1 MKHLRFFALLTFVM
15 LLTTSV
21 FAQPTGQRQG
31 GQQGGPQGGGQG
43 GPPRD
48 PTEQL
53 TREKLTLY
61 KSIEDLTA
69 DQKLL
74 IDAVYDEFGVT
85 VKEKIDEARST
96 GNREG
101 MRETMQG
108 LRKEKDLLLKDIL
121 NDAQFAKYEEM
132 LKTNRQNRQ
141 QRPSG
146 DTPPDNQR

>member
-1 MKHLRFFALLTFVM
+1 MKHLKIFGLLSFIM
-15 LLTTSV
+15 LITTSV
-21 FAQPTGQRQG
+21 FAQPGPR
-31 GQQGGPQGGGQG
+31 QGGPQGGGQG

-48 PTEQL
+48 PSEQL
-53 TREKLTLY
+53 TREKLALY
-61 KSIEDLTA
+61 KSIDDLSA

-85 VKEKIDEARST
+85 VKEKMEEARST

-121 NDAQFAKYEEM
+121 SETQFAKYEEM
-132 LKTNRQNRQ
+132 LKSNRQNRQ

-146 DTPPDNQR
+146 DTPPDDQR